1 MRMVSVRVWIAAVSV
16 LVAGCSSGQPG
27 PAKID
32 APLADGSARSVA
44 RAIDAITA
52 FPTELDPRIW
62 DGTAMRAGVRA
73 MTLKVVDRVVSTSG
87 IDGLTVDTVE
97 LFGSNASY
105 EYDGTS
111 DFGIHVFV
119 HSHVERGAT

>member
-1 MRMVSVRVWIAAVSV
+1 
-16 LVAGCSSGQPG
+16 
-27 PAKID
+27 
-32 APLADGSARSVA
+32 
-44 RAIDAITA
+44 
-52 FPTELDPRIW
+52 
-62 DGTAMRAGVRA
+62 MRAGVRA